1 MDIFWQQI
9 IVFAAV
15 CLAVVY
21 MVVYYIRRKRRRA
34 GCANCLTLKVLQD
47 QQKTKAK

>member
-9 IVFAAV
+9 MVFAAV

-21 MVVYYIRRKRRRA
+21 LVVFYIRRKRRRA
-34 GCANCLTLKVLQD
+34 GCADCLTLKEFQN
-47 QQKTKAK
+47 QR